1 MTLLVHAGIAD
12 ARMWDGFDLPG
23 ARRHELRGFG
33 DSPMPEDGEFSHVD
47 DLESAL
53 GGKADALVGA
63 SIGAFVCLQ
72 LAAHRPELV
81 TRLVLLDSPLFDHRW
96 SEEMVSYFEEEDRL
110 LEEGDLDGATEL
122 NVRFWAPA
130 VADVVRPMIRRSFE
144 LQVAS
149 QAEETT
155 TETVDLGAVRAPTL
169 VAVGELDKPDY
180 RAIADR
186 LAAEIPDAE
195 LVVIEGAAHLPA
207 LERQDETA
215 ALVRRFLGA

>member
-1 MTLLVHAGIAD
+1 VTLLVHAGIAD
-12 ARMWDGFDLPG
+12 ARMWEGFDLPE

-33 DSPMPEDGEFSHVD
+33 DTPMPESGEFSHVD

-53 GGKADALVGA
+53 GGEPDALVGA
-63 SIGAFVCLQ
+63 SFGAFVCLQ
-72 LAAHRPELV
+72 LAARRPELV
-81 TRLVLLDSPLFDHRW
+81 TRLVLLDAPLWDHGW
-96 SEEMVSYFEEEDRL
+96 SEEMLSYFEEGDRL

-122 NVRFWAPA
+122 DARFWAPA
-130 VADVVRPMIRRSFE
+130 VADAVRPMIRRSFE

-155 TETVDLGAVRAPTL
+155 TGTVDLAAIRTPTL
-169 VAVGELDKPDY
+169 VGVGELDKPDF
-180 RAIADR
+180 RAIAER

-207 LERQDETA
+207 LERRDETA
-215 ALVRRFLGA
+215 ALVRRFLVL